1 MLLSSTAISQLLIK
15 HSSALKPASPPTN
28 HTETSLQELK
38 RARPDLAVN
47 FYEFLSR
54 YLCERV
60 LNTTKSLRILAD

>member
-1 MLLSSTAISQLLIK
+1 MRFRVARSASVIVNRTATVHCL
-15 HSSALKPASPPTN
+15 
-28 HTETSLQELK
+28 TETSLQDLK
-38 RARPDLAVN
+38 RARPDVAAN